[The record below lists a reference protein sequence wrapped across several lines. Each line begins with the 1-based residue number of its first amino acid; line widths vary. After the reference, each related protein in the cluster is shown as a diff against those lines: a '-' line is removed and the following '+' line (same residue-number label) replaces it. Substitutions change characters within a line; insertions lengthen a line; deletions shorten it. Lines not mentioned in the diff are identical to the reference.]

1 MRSLWLSLFSVNY
14 AQNYLNM
21 HDKYDDNNRTFRSE
35 REPSGRST
43 MKDTSS
49 YLSKV
54 GSGLSNLNES
64 AIFSDDDS
72 FEEQFAKQ
80 DECFEVRAPPG
91 KLGII
96 VDLSDNGE
104 PCVRA
109 VRSDSVLANEVK
121 IGDRLISVDGEICT
135 DMSAEH
141 VSKLIAV
148 KSNQE
153 CRKIMF
159 VRRSPNYM

>member
-1 MRSLWLSLFSVNY
+1 
-14 AQNYLNM
+14 
-21 HDKYDDNNRTFRSE
+21 
-35 REPSGRST
+35 
-43 MKDTSS
+43 MKDTISS
-49 YLSKV
+49 SSALSLSKV
-54 GSGLSNLNES
+54 ASGLTNLNES

-72 FEEQFAKQ
+72 FEEQFARQ
-80 DECFEVRAPPG
+80 DECFEVRAPAG

-96 VDLSDNGE
+96 IDLSDNGE
-104 PCVRA
+104 PIVRA
-109 VRSDSVLANEVK
+109 IRGDSVLAKEVK
-121 IGDRLISVDGEICT
+121 IGDRLLSVDGEGCA

-159 VRRSPNYM
+159 VRRSHDYR

>member
-1 MRSLWLSLFSVNY
+1 
-14 AQNYLNM
+14 
-21 HDKYDDNNRTFRSE
+21 
-35 REPSGRST
+35 
-43 MKDTSS
+43 MKDTITSAS
-49 YLSKV
+49 ALSLSKV

-72 FEEQFAKQ
+72 FEEQFARQ
-80 DECFEVRAPPG
+80 DECFEVLAPAG

-96 VDLSDNGE
+96 IDLSDNGE
-104 PCVRA
+104 PIVRA
-109 VRSDSVLANEVK
+109 IRGDSVLADEVK
-121 IGDRLISVDGEICT
+121 IGDRLLSVDGEGCA
-135 DMSAEH
+135 DMSAEN

-159 VRRSPNYM
+159 VRRSNEYM